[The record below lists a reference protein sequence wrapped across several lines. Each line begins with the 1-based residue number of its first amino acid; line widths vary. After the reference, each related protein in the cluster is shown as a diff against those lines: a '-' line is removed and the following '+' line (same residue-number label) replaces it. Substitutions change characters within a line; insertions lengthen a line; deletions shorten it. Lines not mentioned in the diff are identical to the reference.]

1 MKIPF
6 FSPFVELPF
15 NGFQEHAEKIKE
27 CAWAFQQAM
36 ECYFDGRCD
45 RFEEY
50 LGEVDRLESE
60 ADEIKI
66 KIRATISRKA
76 KMTLDKFQLF
86 VYIQEQ
92 DKVLDCVEDCLNWV
106 SYRPEGV
113 LPEVLKKDFFTLVD
127 SVIAPIEELS
137 VMVVE
142 ARKYFDAYSM
152 RQREVVKDI
161 IRNLHRCEHESD
173 RLEAVVKFNIF
184 HFETDPIAVFHLVEL
199 ADRIGSIADHAENTG
214 DMMRAMIER
223 E

>member
-6 FSPFVELPF
+6 FSQFVELPF
-15 NGFQEHAEKIKE
+15 SGFQEHAEKVKE

-36 ECYFDGRCD
+36 ECYFAGRCD

-50 LGEVDRLESE
+50 LGEVDRLETE
-60 ADEIKI
+60 ADNIKI
-66 KIRATISRKA
+66 EIRATISKKA

-106 SYRPEGV
+106 SYRPDAV
-113 LPEVLKKDFFTLVD
+113 MPEELKKDFFTLVD
-127 SVIAPIEELS
+127 SVIEPIEELS

-142 ARKYFDAYSM
+142 ARKYFDDYSV
-152 RQREVVKDI
+152 RQREIVKDI
-161 IRNLHRCEHESD
+161 IRNLHKCEHQSD
-173 RLEAVVKFNIF
+173 KLEAALKFNIF
-184 HFETDPIAVFHLVEL
+184 HLETDPIAVFHLVEL
-199 ADRIGSIADHAENTG
+199 ADRVGSIADHAENTG